1 MYLTK
6 KLIFMLI
13 LCFYQEDQE
22 KKRLEQLQKKAEA
35 KALLEKEMQS
45 IKAAPKAAPP
55 PPKITRAQIERMKEK
70 TIKAEPVKPVVTLIE
85 IGLHVLS
92 ICYFYSIVL
101 GLFIPA
107 IKSGCGRAS
116 TWGESQQD
124 PSGRRSGTDC
134 WWSYF
139 YTRVCLWNV
148 GFDAREYIVV

>member
-6 KLIFMLI
+6 KLIFILI
-13 LCFYQEDQE
+13 LCFHQEDQE

-85 IGLHVLS
+85 ICLHILS

-116 TWGESQQD
+116 T
-124 PSGRRSGTDC
+124 
-134 WWSYF
+134 
-139 YTRVCLWNV
+139 
-148 GFDAREYIVV
+148 